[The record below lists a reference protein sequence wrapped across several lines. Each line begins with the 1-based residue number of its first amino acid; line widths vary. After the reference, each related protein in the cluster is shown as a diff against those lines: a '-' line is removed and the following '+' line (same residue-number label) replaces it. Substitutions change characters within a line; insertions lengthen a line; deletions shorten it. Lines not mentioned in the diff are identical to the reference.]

1 MASRIMSPR
10 RQRMSGR
17 CDKTAAA
24 DDADCPH
31 SFDQPTTSFLFAA
44 KCRQDQDAFFCIRYD
59 VGETDCCLNLR
70 KKQKQKILSDD
81 NGLFV

>member
-10 RQRMSGR
+10 RQRMSER

-44 KCRQDQDAFFCIRYD
+44 KCREDQDAFFCIRYD
-59 VGETDCCLNLR
+59 VSETRLPLKFEEKDR
-70 KKQKQKILSDD
+70 AED
-81 NGLFV
+81 FER

>member
-10 RQRMSGR
+10 RQRMSER

-44 KCRQDQDAFFCIRYD
+44 KCREDQDAFLHQIRRQRD
-59 VGETDCCLNLR
+59 RLLPKFEEKDR
-70 KKQKQKILSDD
+70 AED
-81 NGLFV
+81 FER